1 MFATSAK
8 SVETLFKSS
17 GNFLNN
23 LVDSDATAGNTSM
36 VFLIANSADADADI
50 NAWLWND
57 TDDDGNVKENELT
70 RVGTIKA
77 LGAEEL
83 TTENFSD
90 NVEGE
95 EQGIAPMALFGEYI
109 AQDIPP
115 VNVSDTVHI
124 MG

>member
-1 MFATSAK
+1 MSRESLHVYT
-8 SVETLFKSS
+8 
-17 GNFLNN
+17 
-23 LVDSDATAGNTSM
+23 M

-50 NAWLWND
+50 NAWLWNY

-77 LGAEEL
+77 LSAEEL

-90 NVEGE
+90 NVQGQ
-95 EQGIAPMALFGEYI
+95 EQGIAPMAMFGGFI
-109 AQDIPP
+109 AEDLPP
-115 VNVSDTVHI
+115 VNPTDTVHI